1 MIAFVATFALSHQ
14 GGRWP
19 ATRLI
24 LAGVAVGYLMSAITY
39 YLETL
44 ADPNQLSG
52 VLFWLLGSVSRA
64 RWPSLGLPSVIV
76 VISTAWLILQGRRL
90 NALASGEETAAS
102 LGINVGRFQFI
113 LMTIT
118 SLLTAAVVAVAGGI
132 GFVGL
137 MVPHI
142 VRVLVGADHRR
153 VLLVSA
159 LLGGV
164 FLIAADIAART
175 LQAPV
180 ELPIGIVIAAAGA
193 PFFMWLLRSQ
203 LSDPRGR

>member
-64 RWPSLGLPSVIV
+64 RWPSLGLPSMIV

-142 VRVLVGADHRR
+142 VRVLVGADITGCCWCRR
-153 VLLVSA
+153 CSA
-159 LLGGV
+159 GC
-164 FLIAADIAART
+164 
-175 LQAPV
+175 
-180 ELPIGIVIAAAGA
+180 
-193 PFFMWLLRSQ
+193 S
-203 LSDPRGR
+203 

>member
-64 RWPSLGLPSVIV
+64 RWPSLGLPSMIV

-180 ELPIGIVIAAAGA
+180 ELPIGIVTAAAGA
-193 PFFMWLLRSQ
+193 PFFMWLLRSR